1 MGVLPL
7 EFTAGQDATSLGLS
21 GKEIYSIGGIAA
33 GVKPAQVLTVE
44 AVGEDGKTKTFHV
57 KLRIDTPN
65 EVDYYRH
72 GGILHYVLRQLAGA
86 VKA

>member
-7 EFTAGQDATSLGLS
+7 EFEAGQDVESLGLT
-21 GKEIYSIGGIAA
+21 GQETFEIDGIAE
-33 GVKPAQVLTVE
+33 GVTPGKKLTVK
-44 AVGEDGKTKTFHV
+44 AGTKSFTV

-72 GGILHYVLRQLAGA
+72 GGILHYVLRQLLA
-86 VKA
+86 